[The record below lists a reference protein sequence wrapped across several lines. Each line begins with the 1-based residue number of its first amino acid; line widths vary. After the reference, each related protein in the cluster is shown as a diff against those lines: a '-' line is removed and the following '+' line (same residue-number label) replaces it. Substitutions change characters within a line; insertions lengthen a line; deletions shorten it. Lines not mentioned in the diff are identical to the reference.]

1 MLELEQRQR
10 KQLSLKSRILRLRI
24 EARTLL
30 ADAREVTMTE
40 DDGIRIVGLQR
51 LQQGMQGSIIM
62 GRRAQNLR
70 KI

>member
-10 KQLSLKSRILRLRI
+10 KQLSLKSRILLLRI

-30 ADAREVTMTE
+30 ADAGEVTMTE
-40 DDGIRIVGLQR
+40 DDGIGVVGLQR